1 MASALDKL
9 REHTAALEAVVKAAQ
24 EIERVLERVRAELVP
39 LADNLREVWRLR
51 FGRRARPSGRLRLS
65 AAFLSTQRDTIQ
77 EVMEFHEATSTRSRE
92 GGGVENPKSP
102 KPQRQ
107 GCALERA
114 FGLVLLAGVLLALQ
128 AEPTRTWRGLVVAP
142 EYRCSAYTARAYC
155 YPQSVELRIVAAMGA
170 RILTAETEEDFAQAL
185 DMQGPDDELEAPAEV
200 MEAFGIQSDESLGI
214 KAEAS

>member
-1 MASALDKL
+1 MM
-9 REHTAALEAVVKAAQ
+9 R
-24 EIERVLERVRAELVP
+24 RRVRAELVP

-51 FGRRARPSGRLRLS
+51 FGRRARPSGRLGLS

-92 GGGVENPKSP
+92 PGG
-102 KPQRQ
+102 

-114 FGLVLLAGVLLALQ
+114 F
-128 AEPTRTWRGLVVAP
+128 GLVVAP

-185 DMQGPDDELEAPAEV
+185 DMQGPDDEIEAPAEV
-200 MEAFGIQSDESLGI
+200 MEAFGIQSGESLGI

>member
-1 MASALDKL
+1 MM
-9 REHTAALEAVVKAAQ
+9 R
-24 EIERVLERVRAELVP
+24 RRVRAELVP

-51 FGRRARPSGRLRLS
+51 FGRRARPSGRLGLS

-102 KPQRQ
+102 KPQRGGG

-114 FGLVLLAGVLLALQ
+114 F
-128 AEPTRTWRGLVVAP
+128 GLVVAP

-185 DMQGPDDELEAPAEV
+185 DMQGPDDEIEAPAEV
-200 MEAFGIQSDESLGI
+200 MEAFGIQSGESLGI

>member
-77 EVMEFHEATSTRSRE
+77 EVMEFHEATST
-92 GGGVENPKSP
+92 
-102 KPQRQ
+102 
-107 GCALERA
+107 L
-114 FGLVLLAGVLLALQ
+114 
-128 AEPTRTWRGLVVAP
+128 
-142 EYRCSAYTARAYC
+142 
-155 YPQSVELRIVAAMGA
+155 
-170 RILTAETEEDFAQAL
+170 
-185 DMQGPDDELEAPAEV
+185 
-200 MEAFGIQSDESLGI
+200 
-214 KAEAS
+214 

>member
-9 REHTAALEAVVKAAQ
+9 REHTVALEAVVKAAQ

-39 LADNLREVWRLR
+39 LVDDLREVWRLR

-65 AAFLSTQRDTIQ
+65 AAFLSSQRDTIQ

-114 FGLVLLAGVLLALQ
+114 FGLVLLALQ

-185 DMQGPDDELEAPAEV
+185 DMQGPDDEIEAPAEV

>member
-1 MASALDKL
+1 MCVQVSLLFPHVLAPLDVPL
-9 REHTAALEAVVKAAQ
+9 Q
-24 EIERVLERVRAELVP
+24 IGRVLIGLVYSNQTP
-39 LADNLREVWRLR
+39 TCR
-51 FGRRARPSGRLRLS
+51 
-65 AAFLSTQRDTIQ
+65 
-77 EVMEFHEATSTRSRE
+77 
-92 GGGVENPKSP
+92 P

-185 DMQGPDDELEAPAEV
+185 DMQGPHDEIEAPIEV
-200 MEAFGIQSDESLGI
+200 LEAFGIQSGESLGI

>member
-1 MASALDKL
+1 M
-9 REHTAALEAVVKAAQ
+9 
-24 EIERVLERVRAELVP
+24 
-39 LADNLREVWRLR
+39 
-51 FGRRARPSGRLRLS
+51 
-65 AAFLSTQRDTIQ
+65 
-77 EVMEFHEATSTRSRE
+77 
-92 GGGVENPKSP
+92 ENPKSP
-102 KPQRQ
+102 KPQRGG

-114 FGLVLLAGVLLALQ
+114 F
-128 AEPTRTWRGLVVAP
+128 GLVVAP

-185 DMQGPDDELEAPAEV
+185 DMQGPDDEIEAPAEV

>member
-9 REHTAALEAVVKAAQ
+9 REHTVALEAVVKAAQ

-39 LADNLREVWRLR
+39 LVDDLREVWRLR

-65 AAFLSTQRDTIQ
+65 AAFLSSQRDTIQ

-114 FGLVLLAGVLLALQ
+114 FGLVLLALQ

-155 YPQSVELRIVAAMGA
+155 YPQSVDLRIVAAMGA

-185 DMQGPDDELEAPAEV
+185 DMQGPDDEIEAPVEV

-214 KAEAS
+214 EAEAS